1 MTRIVYDRAGLRL
14 SMEGH
19 ALSGKYGQDII
30 CAAESMLIMCL
41 EKRLMDFGERLMLTV
56 KKAPGYISVSARPEA
71 EIEELCRESFDT
83 VYAGC
88 ALLAEYEPEHVS
100 ACEYA
105 AENERGETHW
115 EMMN

>member
-1 MTRIVYDRAGLRL
+1 MTRIVYDRHELRL

-19 ALSGKYGQDII
+19 ALSGSYGQDIV

-41 EKRLMDFGERLMLTV
+41 EKRLRDMGEGLLLTV
-56 KKAPGYISVSARPEA
+56 KKAPGYIGICARPEA
-71 EIEELCRESFDT
+71 ELEELCRESFDT

-100 ACEYA
+100 AQLIDE
-105 AENERGETHW
+105 ERGDEEW
-115 EMMN
+115 N